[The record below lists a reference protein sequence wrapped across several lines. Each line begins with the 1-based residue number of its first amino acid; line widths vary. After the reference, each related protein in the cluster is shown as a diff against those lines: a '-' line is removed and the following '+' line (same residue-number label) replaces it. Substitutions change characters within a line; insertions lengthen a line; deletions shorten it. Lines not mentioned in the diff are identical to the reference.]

1 MKYKRAVGILSRYC
15 SKQKNLVK
23 KITEKSVKTY
33 SPVKITEAA
42 SGKYMSRIVSTHV
55 QTISNYPD
63 IYQIPTYLETT
74 IETEIEGGGIA
85 TSTRTWAL
93 DDKI

>member
-1 MKYKRAVGILSRYC
+1 
-15 SKQKNLVK
+15 
-23 KITEKSVKTY
+23 
-33 SPVKITEAA
+33 
-42 SGKYMSRIVSTHV
+42 MSRIVSTHV

-93 DDKI
+93 DDKNLEDLLLLCDNRITEANLFKSYCRLLRVSPKEAGYIKKRL